1 MSDITL
7 QQTTRD
13 LYEEVVKD
21 LCERHDI
28 KNRLAAPRIE
38 KVCLNMGVG
47 RAIADGN
54 ILNVVAD
61 HLTQLAGQKSTITL
75 AKKAVSN
82 FRSREGMK
90 IGARVTLRGHRM
102 WGFLDR
108 LINLAMPRI
117 KDFRGISSRS
127 GFDRQGSFSLG
138 LKEQALFPE
147 VELDR
152 LDHNQ
157 GLHVNIVI
165 RNTNPEYSYE
175 LLKGIGMPFRE
186 R

>member
-7 QQTTRD
+7 QKTTRE
-13 LYEEVVKD
+13 LYVTALEELSAKH
-21 LCERHDI
+21 EI
-28 KNRLAAPRIE
+28 KNKFAAPRIE

-61 HLTQLAGQKSTITL
+61 HLSQLAGQKSTITL

-82 FRSREGMK
+82 FRSRQGNK
-90 IGARVTLRGHRM
+90 IGCRVTLRGQRM

-108 LINLAMPRI
+108 MVNLAIPRI
-117 KDFRGISSRS
+117 KDFRGLPAKS
-127 GFDRQGSFSLG
+127 GFDKQGSFSMG

-147 VELDR
+147 VTLDR

-165 RNTNPEYSYE
+165 RNTTPDMSYE
-175 LLKGIGMPFRE
+175 LLKGIGMPFRD

>member
-1 MSDITL
+1 MSETTL
-7 QQTTRD
+7 QQTTRER
-13 LYEEVVKD
+13 YEESVKAICD
-21 LCERHDI
+21 THGI
-28 KNRLAAPRIE
+28 TNRLAAPRIE

-54 ILNVVAD
+54 ILTVVAD

-75 AKKAVSN
+75 ARKAVSN
-82 FRSREGMK
+82 FRSRDGMK
-90 IGARVTLRGHRM
+90 IGCRVTLRGHRM

-108 LINLAMPRI
+108 MINLAMPRI
-117 KDFRGISSRS
+117 KDFRGISSRA
-127 GFDRQGSFSLG
+127 GFDKQGSFSLG

-147 VELDR
+147 VVLDR

-165 RNTNPEYSYE
+165 RNTTPELSYE

>member
-1 MSDITL
+1 MSDTTL
-7 QQTTRD
+7 QTNVREA
-13 LYEEVVKD
+13 YNEVVKT
-21 LCERHDI
+21 LSAQHGI
-28 KNRLAAPRIE
+28 TNHLAAPRIE

-47 RAIADGN
+47 RAIQDGN

-75 AKKAVSN
+75 ARKAVSN

-90 IGARVTLRGHRM
+90 IGCRVTLRGQRM
-102 WGFLDR
+102 WSFLDR
-108 LINLAMPRI
+108 LVHLAIPRI
-117 KDFRGISSRS
+117 KDFRGLNPRT
-127 GFDRQGSFSLG
+127 GFDKQGSYSLG

-147 VELDR
+147 VTLDR

-165 RNTNPEYSYE
+165 RNTTPDLSFE

>member
-1 MSDITL
+1 MSENTL
-7 QQTTRD
+7 QKTTRE
-13 LYEEVVKD
+13 LYESVLKEI
-21 LCERHDI
+21 CEKHGI
-28 KNRLAAPRIE
+28 TNQYAAPRIE

-61 HLTQLAGQKSTITL
+61 HLTQLAGQKSTITV

-82 FRSREGMK
+82 FRSREGNK

-102 WGFLDR
+102 WGFMDR
-108 LINLAMPRI
+108 MINLAIPRI
-117 KDFRGISSRS
+117 KDFRGINSRT
-127 GFDRQGSFSLG
+127 GFDRQGSFSMG

-147 VELDR
+147 VTLDR

-165 RNTNPEYSYE
+165 RNTNPEISHE
-175 LLKGIGMPFRE
+175 LLKGIGMPFRD